1 MFIIA
6 VILVFFLVVTIY
18 CISIRKQKPATTIKP
33 REQINEFYKSVE
45 GEFKVAGYKDEFTVT
60 KDENIGYELEN
71 QGLMIFRYWNGIPK
85 HFEEYDFYKF
95 LVPIPIC

>member
-6 VILVFFLVVTIY
+6 VILVFFLVVAIY
-18 CISIRKQKPATTIKP
+18 CISIRKQKPATTIKH

-60 KDENIGYELEN
+60 KDENIE
-71 QGLMIFRYWNGIPK
+71 
-85 HFEEYDFYKF
+85 F
-95 LVPIPIC
+95 LVVNGQIVASRDKRVGEKFVYYGGK